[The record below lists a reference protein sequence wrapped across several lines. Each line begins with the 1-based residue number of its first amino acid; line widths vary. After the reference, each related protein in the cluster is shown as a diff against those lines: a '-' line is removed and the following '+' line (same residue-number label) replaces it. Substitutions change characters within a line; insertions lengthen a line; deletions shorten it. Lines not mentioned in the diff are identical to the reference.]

1 MKYINLIEDLL
12 KNYEYNK
19 VRVTFLRNQIQR
31 LSSEEENEYIR
42 SKMLKGEYSGKVTRF
57 VIEKGKEVA
66 ILNHVEATADNYK
79 EKIEEEYKMVLREI
93 EQEIKQLS
101 YDISIIDDSL
111 ELIKGINEKYYIIL
125 KQNYVHK
132 CPMEIVA
139 ESMHMS
145 RSRCYELRKQAV
157 ELIVR
162 IVYGERLLLQQMVE
176 NK

>member
-1 MKYINLIEDLL
+1 MKYIKLIEDLL

-42 SKMLKGEYSGKVTRF
+42 SKMLKGGYSGKVTRF
-57 VIEKGKEVA
+57 VIENCKEVA
-66 ILNHVEATADNYK
+66 TLNHVEATADNYK

-157 ELIVR
+157 ELIVK
-162 IVYGERLLLQQMVE
+162 IVYGERLLLQQTAE